1 MGYGWHLVVIAVFSP
16 VEELATR
23 LAQAIA
29 GGDEKAAAQVAAIL
43 AQNHVALNV
52 QLMEAWFPPGP
63 IR

>member
-1 MGYGWHLVVIAVFSP
+1 MSGCDSSFFP
-16 VEELATR
+16 VEELAAR

-29 GGDEKAAAQVAAIL
+29 GGDEKEAAQVAAIL
-43 AQNHVALNV
+43 AQHHVALSV